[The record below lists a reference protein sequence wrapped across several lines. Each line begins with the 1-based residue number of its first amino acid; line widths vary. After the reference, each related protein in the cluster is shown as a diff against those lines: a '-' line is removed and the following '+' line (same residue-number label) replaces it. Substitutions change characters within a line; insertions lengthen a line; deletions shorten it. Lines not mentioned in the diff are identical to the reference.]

1 MHRLLLIR
9 HGESEHHVRRM
20 TGGWTDLPLTQLGK
34 LQAARTAERVGE
46 LLAGTNAAVFSS
58 DLLRAVMTAEPI
70 SRVLNVEIHAVP
82 GLRELNNGSVAG
94 LSVDAAKELQLAL
107 AGDPL
112 DWQPYPGAETWRV
125 MTARVMSAME
135 DLASRSSDAAIVVAH
150 GNSGVAVVRWWLGL
164 TDLNRHRISFE
175 LDCCS
180 ISDLFENE
188 WGERAVRCLNDIAH
202 LQRVSPSA
210 G

>member
-1 MHRLLLIR
+1 MDRLLLIR
-9 HGESEHHVRRM
+9 HGESEHHVRKM

-34 LQAARTAERVGE
+34 LQALRTAERVSE

-70 SRVLNVEIHAVP
+70 SRVLGVELHAMP
-82 GLRELNNGSVAG
+82 ELRELNNGRAAG

-107 AGDPL
+107 VGDPL
-112 DWQPYPGAETWRV
+112 DWQPYPGAETWRA
-125 MTARVMSAME
+125 MTARVTSAME

-150 GNSGVAVVRWWLGL
+150 GNSGIAVVRWWLGL
-164 TDLNRHRISFE
+164 TDLNKHRISFDF
-175 LDCCS
+175 DCCS

-188 WGERAVRCLNDIAH
+188 WGDRAVRRLNDTSH
-202 LQRVSPSA
+202 LHSA
-210 G
+210 GRFS